1 MKKIVIILLVF
12 QSFLLNAQEPPK
24 MLKYNA
30 KNAANIFYY
39 QIKSFLFNPTD
50 YKLIPNHLRSY
61 CTIILEHP
69 CIYLTK

>member
-39 QIKSFLFNPTD
+39 QID
-50 YKLIPNHLRSY
+50 EIPKKIKINRRLKKNYNQR
-61 CTIILEHP
+61 TPNLQ
-69 CIYLTK
+69 